1 MGHTSPTPKR
11 QEFRNIGI
19 ADIKNYR
26 LPPAGIISI
35 LHRISGLVLF
45 LALPLLLALIAASF
59 GTPEKFAALV
69 DCLQNPLAK
78 LVLLGL
84 VWAILHHAC
93 AGVRYLLMD
102 VHVKVSKAGGRQT
115 AFTVLLVSLALTALV
130 GARMFN
136 LF

>member
-45 LALPLLLALIAASF
+45 LA
-59 GTPEKFAALV
+59 
-69 DCLQNPLAK
+69 
-78 LVLLGL
+78 
-84 VWAILHHAC
+84 
-93 AGVRYLLMD
+93 
-102 VHVKVSKAGGRQT
+102 
-115 AFTVLLVSLALTALV
+115 
-130 GARMFN
+130 
-136 LF
+136 

>member
-1 MGHTSPTPKR
+1 MGHQTPTPKR

-35 LHRISGLVLF
+35 LHRISGLALF
-45 LALPLLLALIAASF
+45 LALPLLLALVAASF
-59 GTPEKFAALV
+59 GTPEQFAALV
-69 DCLQNPLAK
+69 GCLQHPLAK

-84 VWAILHHAC
+84 IWAILHHAC
-93 AGVRYLLMD
+93 AGIRYLLMD

-115 AFTVLLVSLALTALV
+115 ALMVLAASLTLTALV
-130 GARMFN
+130 GARLFN

>member
-102 VHVKVSKAGGRQT
+102 VHVKVSKVGGRQT

>member
-1 MGHTSPTPKR
+1 M
-11 QEFRNIGI
+11 
-19 ADIKNYR
+19 
-26 LPPAGIISI
+26 
-35 LHRISGLVLF
+35 LF

>member
-1 MGHTSPTPKR
+1 MGHTSPTPNR

-35 LHRISGLVLF
+35 LHRISGLVPF

>member
-1 MGHTSPTPKR
+1 MGHQTPTPKR

-35 LHRISGLVLF
+35 LHRISGLALF